1 MAGMVPEMIERGI
14 GIGEIGEEEV
24 IEMIEGCRGAM
35 LDVMISTD
43 HHEGTETFSKVVW
56 KEVREVVVGVHQ
68 GVIEM
73 SSHSRWVVETGRRA
87 RALPQRRRNPL
98 QI

>member
-1 MAGMVPEMIERGI
+1 MGAMALEMIERGT
-14 GIGEIGEEEV
+14 GTGEIGEEEV

-43 HHEGTETFSKVVW
+43 HHEGTETYSKVAW
-56 KEVREVVVGVHQ
+56 IEVREVAVGVPQ
-68 GVIEM
+68 GVIET
-73 SSHSRWVVETGRRA
+73 SLHSRWVVETGRRA
-87 RALPQRRRNPL
+87 RALPQRQRNPR